1 MKILFIIQ
9 NIVVGGVENQLFRT
23 VEFLSINKEIEIT
36 IATNKI
42 EHNDFL
48 LSFISNNQNI
58 KLIQIPLIDIPQ
70 KKLITFFSR
79 RYKKFIRKIKLNK
92 FYRIA
97 YNTYDVIIDYKNANF
112 FSHLK
117 KYKKYKKAK
126 VITMMHGSYSFLN
139 SFFGESRFKDILN
152 FYDGI
157 ICLTYKFKKQ
167 LIENYPMFKDK
178 TFIIYNSID
187 FNQIKNNLI
196 KNEMNFNLPETFISC
211 ISRLDSD
218 KDQVTLI
225 NAFYRIEKIFPEL
238 KLVLVGDGETRQNLE
253 LLVDKLNLKSKII
266 FLGSLLNP
274 LPIMK
279 KSLFTIL
286 SSKSEGLPLV
296 LLEALCLEV
305 PIISADCPDGPGEV
319 LKEGEFGLL
328 FNPGD
333 VEDLKLKMIKALENP
348 QIMKE
353 KARLGFQS
361 LYRFDINQ
369 NTEYLYKLL
378 FDLINK

>member
-97 YNTYDVIIDYKNANF
+97 YNTYDVIIDYKNADF

-286 SSKSEGLPLV
+286 SSKSEGFSLV